1 MKKCFFI
8 LSFSALFCE
17 CDSAADHHPSVQYEE
32 KKTSLA
38 DMEKDSP
45 LKFLKITGD
54 MHGNLLNQTVVSG
67 EVTNGATLTAY
78 HNIQVQMTFRDQE
91 GNVIEKQK
99 QLIDDDVKPNSS
111 TEFKIKTSH
120 IKDANSV
127 SLNIVDATSEK

>member
-1 MKKCFFI
+1 
-8 LSFSALFCE
+8 
-17 CDSAADHHPSVQYEE
+17 
-32 KKTSLA
+32 
-38 DMEKDSP
+38 MEKDSP

-91 GNVIEKQK
+91 GNVIERQK

-120 IKDANSV
+120 IKGANSV